1 MVTPS
6 RGGGTMSLE
15 TCDRCGP
22 AVSAQYLIKLLD
34 GQLSFCGHHYRKN
47 QEALDKMAFEVV
59 ELSVQEE
66 LVEAE

>member
-1 MVTPS
+1 M
-6 RGGGTMSLE
+6 GLE

-22 AVSAQYLIKLLD
+22 AVSAQYIIKLLD

-47 QEALDKMAFEVV
+47 REALDKMAFEVV